1 MQGQA
6 ELTAALEQ
14 LTAMAQVRRADD
26 QVLADFLPRYYNELP
41 ESEVD
46 DRKLEDVYAVAVAH
60 LALGRVRQ
68 QAETIVSVVSPERD
82 RHGWHSTHSVLL
94 AVADDVPFMVDTLR
108 MTIERHGLGIH
119 LLVHPMLDVVRDE
132 QGRVVAWSG
141 VDSQVESWTQIEID
155 RCDEATARLLER
167 EISAAVADVQ
177 GVVADFF
184 PMRDRLAGLAPL
196 DPLIGWLAS
205 GHFVLLGAADF
216 DQSPDGVLTLRDGS
230 ALGQLRKEAVLDPPA
245 VAGDEP
251 MLIARTDAESTVHRP
266 ERRLC
271 LMIRPPGENIEHR
284 FIGLLGS
291 TAYRLSVYDIPTIGE
306 RAKSVLEL
314 TGAEPGS
321 YLGRRVRNVTETLPR
336 DLVFELD
343 EHTLAEIVIDIVGL
357 QERQLVRVVDVPE
370 PAGPWHT
377 VLVYLPRSRFSGEL
391 PERVA
396 RVVDEAYAGERREL
410 ETMIGSSSLARISMS
425 VRAPEGRPPP
435 DLDHL
440 GEVIDEMSTS
450 WSDRLVR
457 QLTVERGEAL
467 ATELYSDVG
476 QYLPGDYRQMV
487 PPSAAIGDLERIASV
502 LNRDEP
508 DLLSAIVHDVDAP
521 GEVWRFRVFRRDLE
535 IALADLLPLLS
546 HLGLVA
552 LDEHPFDVITPAGC
566 VHIYDIGVRL
576 PPGVGLTEPQ
586 RAELHHGF
594 ASLMRGEVEADAFNG
609 LILRAGLT
617 TRQVA
622 VLRAYAKYLR
632 QIGFAFSQSYIESTL
647 LKHIDIS
654 QRLVELFRL
663 RFDPAE
669 PDRQSAAAVR
679 DELVAALDAIPGL
692 DEDRI
697 CRAFLTLLDA
707 TVRTNAWRGRPA
719 IAFKFDPKL
728 IPELPRPR
736 PAHEIWVCGP
746 DVEGV
751 HLRGGPIARGGLR
764 WSDRREDFR
773 TEVLG
778 LMKAQMTKNAV
789 IVPVGAK
796 GGFVVKNPPEDR
808 NLLRDVGVTCYRA
821 FVGCLLDLTD
831 NIVDGD
837 VVHPLDT
844 VVHDGDDPYL
854 VVAADKGTATF
865 SDIAN
870 EVSAQYGFWLGD
882 AFASGGSDGY
892 DHKAMGITARG
903 AWESVRRHASVLG
916 KDADRDPLT
925 VVGIGDMSG
934 DVFGNGM
941 LISPH
946 IRLVAAFDHRHVF
959 IDPDPVPSDAHA
971 ERRRLFEL
979 PRSSWADY
987 DARLISEGGGVY
999 GRELKAIELPE
1010 NARRALGAPEG
1021 SLTPNEVISA
1031 ILRAPVDLL
1040 WNGGVGTYVKATI
1053 ESNGDVGDR
1062 ANDSLR
1068 VNGAE
1073 LRARMV
1079 GEGGNLG
1086 FTQLGRVE
1094 YDLHGGLIYTDA
1106 IDNSAGVDCSDHEVN
1121 LKILLDRL
1129 VADGEMTLK
1138 QRNGLLDEMTDEV
1151 ASLVLDDNRSQTLAL
1166 MIARQQSLPMVN
1178 VHARYIE
1185 VLESEGWLDRSL
1197 EFLPTD
1203 KQIAERQSAGNG
1215 LCAPEFAVLIAYT
1228 KNANIAEIMK
1238 SDLPDDPV
1246 LEADL
1251 VRYFPTPLGERYGD
1265 AVRRHRLRREIITT
1279 ELVNQMVNLSGI
1291 SYDHRMTEETGS
1303 GVAEVARAWAVT
1315 RDIIDFDNLW
1325 DEIESLDE
1333 GVPLPTRLD
1342 LFLDC
1347 RRMNERSSLWLLRHR
1362 HPPFEI
1368 APAVEYFKAGMTE
1381 LANGLGGCIVGRMA
1395 DLLRS
1400 KEASRLAAGVPEA
1413 LAERSGIWPL
1423 LHTGFDLVEIATQHD
1438 TSALEAAGVYWDLHA
1453 KLDLVWLWEGVGALP
1468 RADRWESQARS
1479 SLRDDLLSTLAEL
1492 TGIVL
1497 HSAEGSVDRWMGDNR
1512 RSVARVQGMYTEIRR
1527 AESYNVTNLSVA
1539 LRQLRNL
1546 ALTSVHLT

>member
-14 LTAMAQVRRADD
+14 LTAMARVRRADD
-26 QVLADFLPRYYNELP
+26 QLLADFLPRYYNELP

-141 VDSQVESWTQIEID
+141 DDSQVEAWTQIEID

-177 GVVADFF
+177 GVVADFV

-377 VLVYLPRSRFSGEL
+377 VLVYLPRSRFTGEL

-707 TVRTNAWRGRPA
+707 TVRTNAWRGR
-719 IAFKFDPKL
+719 
-728 IPELPRPR
+728 
-736 PAHEIWVCGP
+736 
-746 DVEGV
+746 
-751 HLRGGPIARGGLR
+751 
-764 WSDRREDFR
+764 
-773 TEVLG
+773 
-778 LMKAQMTKNAV
+778 
-789 IVPVGAK
+789 
-796 GGFVVKNPPEDR
+796 
-808 NLLRDVGVTCYRA
+808 
-821 FVGCLLDLTD
+821 
-831 NIVDGD
+831 
-837 VVHPLDT
+837 
-844 VVHDGDDPYL
+844 
-854 VVAADKGTATF
+854 
-865 SDIAN
+865 
-870 EVSAQYGFWLGD
+870 
-882 AFASGGSDGY
+882 
-892 DHKAMGITARG
+892 
-903 AWESVRRHASVLG
+903 
-916 KDADRDPLT
+916 
-925 VVGIGDMSG
+925 
-934 DVFGNGM
+934 
-941 LISPH
+941 
-946 IRLVAAFDHRHVF
+946 
-959 IDPDPVPSDAHA
+959 
-971 ERRRLFEL
+971 
-979 PRSSWADY
+979 
-987 DARLISEGGGVY
+987 
-999 GRELKAIELPE
+999 
-1010 NARRALGAPEG
+1010 
-1021 SLTPNEVISA
+1021 
-1031 ILRAPVDLL
+1031 
-1040 WNGGVGTYVKATI
+1040 
-1053 ESNGDVGDR
+1053 
-1062 ANDSLR
+1062 
-1068 VNGAE
+1068 
-1073 LRARMV
+1073 
-1079 GEGGNLG
+1079 
-1086 FTQLGRVE
+1086 
-1094 YDLHGGLIYTDA
+1094 
-1106 IDNSAGVDCSDHEVN
+1106 
-1121 LKILLDRL
+1121 
-1129 VADGEMTLK
+1129 
-1138 QRNGLLDEMTDEV
+1138 
-1151 ASLVLDDNRSQTLAL
+1151 
-1166 MIARQQSLPMVN
+1166 
-1178 VHARYIE
+1178 
-1185 VLESEGWLDRSL
+1185 
-1197 EFLPTD
+1197 
-1203 KQIAERQSAGNG
+1203 
-1215 LCAPEFAVLIAYT
+1215 
-1228 KNANIAEIMK
+1228 
-1238 SDLPDDPV
+1238 
-1246 LEADL
+1246 
-1251 VRYFPTPLGERYGD
+1251 
-1265 AVRRHRLRREIITT
+1265 
-1279 ELVNQMVNLSGI
+1279 
-1291 SYDHRMTEETGS
+1291 
-1303 GVAEVARAWAVT
+1303 
-1315 RDIIDFDNLW
+1315 
-1325 DEIESLDE
+1325 
-1333 GVPLPTRLD
+1333 
-1342 LFLDC
+1342 
-1347 RRMNERSSLWLLRHR
+1347 
-1362 HPPFEI
+1362 
-1368 APAVEYFKAGMTE
+1368 
-1381 LANGLGGCIVGRMA
+1381 
-1395 DLLRS
+1395 
-1400 KEASRLAAGVPEA
+1400 
-1413 LAERSGIWPL
+1413 
-1423 LHTGFDLVEIATQHD
+1423 
-1438 TSALEAAGVYWDLHA
+1438 
-1453 KLDLVWLWEGVGALP
+1453 
-1468 RADRWESQARS
+1468 
-1479 SLRDDLLSTLAEL
+1479 
-1492 TGIVL
+1492 
-1497 HSAEGSVDRWMGDNR
+1497 
-1512 RSVARVQGMYTEIRR
+1512 
-1527 AESYNVTNLSVA
+1527 
-1539 LRQLRNL
+1539 
-1546 ALTSVHLT
+1546 